1 MTKRLT
7 TLFAILILL
16 TPSLLGSSHV
26 EGEAYLPYLFA
37 VFAVVWITFFVYLY
51 FISRK
56 QADLKRDIDA
66 LLYETE
72 KLEDD

>member
-1 MTKRLT
+1 MTNRLT
-7 TLFAILILL
+7 ALLAILILL
-16 TPSLLGSSHV
+16 TPALLGSNHT

-37 VFAVVWITFFVYLY
+37 VFAVVWVAFFVYLY

-56 QADLKRDIDA
+56 QAELKRDIDA

-72 KLEDD
+72 EIKDD